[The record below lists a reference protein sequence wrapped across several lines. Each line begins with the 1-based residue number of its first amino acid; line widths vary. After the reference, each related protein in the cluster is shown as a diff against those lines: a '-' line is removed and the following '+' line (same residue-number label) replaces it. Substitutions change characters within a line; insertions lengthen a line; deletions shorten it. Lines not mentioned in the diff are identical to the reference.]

1 MRIKGSNGE
10 EYNVPG
16 QGQANFNTAGGIAGI
31 LSLLG
36 FDLGGILGNRYNP
49 NMSPQALYDALNAS
63 RNNSNNGIIEA
74 ILTAMISLIPSLM
87 CGNRRGYDDDY
98 RGGRCSE
105 NTHVTRWDLEQSEKM
120 QDLKSENALLKADK
134 YTDQKIVEAYKD
146 LQGQIKDVAAE
157 VRANKDAQTE
167 INREQAVYNGINTA
181 NLKALKGQVAD
192 LASLSELV
200 VPKRKVCNTCCKE
213 CDDE

>member
-31 LSLLG
+31 LSWLG
-36 FDLGGILGNRYNP
+36 FDLGGILGHRYNP
-49 NMSPQALYDALNAS
+49 NMSPQALVDAMNAS
-63 RNNSNNGIIEA
+63 RNNSNNGVIEA
-74 ILTAMISLIPSLM
+74 IFGIMAALIPALFNGG
-87 CGNRRGYDDDY
+87 GNNGRGC
-98 RGGRCSE
+98 CSE
-105 NTHVTRWDLEQSEKM
+105 NTPVTRFDLQQSQEM

-200 VPKRKVCNTCCKE
+200 VPKRKVCNTCSRD

>member
-1 MRIKGSNGE
+1 MRIKGANGE
-10 EYNVPG
+10 EFNVPG

-49 NMSPQALYDALNAS
+49 NMSPQALVDTLNAT
-63 RNNSNNGIIEA
+63 RNNSNSGIIEA
-74 ILTAMISLIPSLM
+74 MLAVIASLIPALM
-87 CGNRRGYDDDY
+87 GGNNKPQ
-98 RGGRCSE
+98 CSE
-105 NTHVTRWDLEQSEKM
+105 NTPVTRWDLEQSQQM

-146 LQGQIKDVAAE
+146 LQGQIKDLGAE
-157 VRANKDAQTE
+157 VRANKDAQAD
-167 INREQAVYNGINTA
+167 INREQAVYNGVNTA
-181 NLKALKGQVAD
+181 TIKSLKGQIAD

-200 VPKRKVCNTCCKE
+200 VPKRKVCNTCCRD

>member
-49 NMSPQALYDALNAS
+49 NMTPQALVDAMNAS
-63 RNNSNNGIIEA
+63 RNSSNSGVIEA
-74 ILTAMISLIPSLM
+74 MLAVIAALIPALM
-87 CGNRRGYDDDY
+87 NGGNNNSRGC
-98 RGGRCSE
+98 CSE
-105 NTHVTRWDLEQSEKM
+105 NTPVTRFDLQQSQEM

-134 YTDQKIVEAYKD
+134 YTDQKMVEVYKD

-157 VRANKDAQTE
+157 VRANKDAQAD

-181 NLKALKGQVAD
+181 TIKSLKGQIAD

-200 VPKRKVCNTCCKE
+200 VPKRKVCNTCSRD

>member
-1 MRIKGSNGE
+1 MRIKGANGE

-49 NMSPQALYDALNAS
+49 NMSPQALVDAMNAS
-63 RNNSNNGIIEA
+63 RNNSNSGMIEAMLGIIA
-74 ILTAMISLIPSLM
+74 ALIPALM
-87 CGNRRGYDDDY
+87 NGGNNNRGC
-98 RGGRCSE
+98 CSE
-105 NTHVTRWDLEQSEKM
+105 NTPVTRFDLEQSEKM

-157 VRANKDAQTE
+157 VRTNKDDQAD
-167 INREQAVYNGINTA
+167 INREQAVYNGVNTA
-181 NLKALKGQVAD
+181 TIKSLKGQIAD

-200 VPKRKVCNTCCKE
+200 VPKRKVCNTCCRD

>member
-1 MRIKGSNGE
+1 MRIKGANGE
-10 EYNVPG
+10 DYNVPG

-49 NMSPQALYDALNAS
+49 NMSPQAVIDALNAS
-63 RNNSNNGIIEA
+63 KNNSNAGVIEA
-74 ILTAMISLIPSLM
+74 ILTAILSLLPKLLGS
-87 CGNRRGYDDDY
+87 DSKPQ
-98 RGGRCSE
+98 CSE
-105 NTHVTRWDLEQSEKM
+105 NTPVTRWDLQQSQEM

-157 VRANKDAQTE
+157 VRANKDAQAE
-167 INREQAVYNGINTA
+167 INREQAVYNGVNTA
-181 NLKALKGQVAD
+181 TLKSLKGQIAD

-200 VPKRKVCNTCCKE
+200 VPKRKVCNTCSKE

>member
-1 MRIKGSNGE
+1 MRIKGANGE
-10 EYNVPG
+10 EFNVPG

-49 NMSPQALYDALNAS
+49 NMSPQALVDTLNAT
-63 RNNSNNGIIEA
+63 RNNSNSGVIESMLA
-74 ILTAMISLIPSLM
+74 VIASLIPALM
-87 CGNRRGYDDDY
+87 GGNNKPQ
-98 RGGRCSE
+98 CSE
-105 NTHVTRWDLEQSEKM
+105 NTPVTRWDLEQSQQM

-146 LQGQIKDVAAE
+146 LQGQIKDLGAE
-157 VRANKDAQTE
+157 VRANKDAQAD
-167 INREQAVYNGINTA
+167 INREQAVYNGVNTA
-181 NLKALKGQVAD
+181 TIKSLKGQIAD

-200 VPKRKVCNTCCKE
+200 VPKRKVCNTCCRD

>member
-36 FDLGGILGNRYNP
+36 FDLGGVLGNRYNP
-49 NMSPQALYDALNAS
+49 NMSPQAVIDALNAS
-63 RNNSNNGIIEA
+63 KNNSNAGVIEA
-74 ILTAMISLIPSLM
+74 ILTAILSLLPKLM
-87 CGNRRGYDDDY
+87 GSDSKPH
-98 RGGRCSE
+98 CSE
-105 NTHVTRWDLEQSEKM
+105 NTPVTRFDLQQSQEM

-157 VRANKDAQTE
+157 VRANKDAQAE

-181 NLKALKGQVAD
+181 NLKALKGQVAE

-200 VPKRKVCNTCCKE
+200 VPKRKVCNTCCRD

>member
-1 MRIKGSNGE
+1 MRIKGANGE
-10 EYNVPG
+10 DYNVPG

-36 FDLGGILGNRYNP
+36 FDLGSILGNRYNP
-49 NMSPQALYDALNAS
+49 NMNPQALYDALNAS
-63 RNNSNNGIIEA
+63 RNSSNNGVIEA
-74 ILTAMISLIPSLM
+74 ILSAMISLIPSLM
-87 CGNRRGYDDDY
+87 KRCDDHPH
-98 RGGRCSE
+98 CSE
-105 NTHVTRWDLEQSEKM
+105 NTRVTRWDLEQSEKM

-157 VRANKDAQTE
+157 VRANKDAQAD
-167 INREQAVYNGINTA
+167 INREQAVYNGVNTA
-181 NLKALKGQVAD
+181 TIKSLKGQIAD

-200 VPKRKVCNTCCKE
+200 VPKRKVCDTCCRD
-213 CDDE
+213 CDD

>member
-49 NMSPQALYDALNAS
+49 NMSPQALVDAMNAS
-63 RNNSNNGIIEA
+63 RNNSNTDVIEA
-74 ILTAMISLIPSLM
+74 MLKVMISLIPNLIGG
-87 CGNRRGYDDDY
+87 GNNNGRGC
-98 RGGRCSE
+98 CSE
-105 NTHVTRWDLEQSEKM
+105 NTPVTRFDLEQSEKM

-134 YTDQKIVEAYKD
+134 YTDQKISDTYIT
-146 LQGQIKDVAAE
+146 LNGQIKELAAE
-157 VRANKDAQTE
+157 VRANKDAQCE
-167 INREQAVYNGINTA
+167 VNREQAVYNGINTA
-181 NLKALKGQVAD
+181 TIKSLKGQIAD

-200 VPKRKVCNTCCKE
+200 VPKRKVCNTCCRE

>member
-49 NMSPQALYDALNAS
+49 NMSPQAVIDALNAS
-63 RNNSNNGIIEA
+63 RNNSNAGLIEA
-74 ILTAMISLIPSLM
+74 MLTAIFSILPKLM
-87 CGNRRGYDDDY
+87 
-98 RGGRCSE
+98 GGCDSRHHCSE
-105 NTHVTRWDLEQSEKM
+105 NTPVTRYDLEQSEKM

-134 YTDQKIVEAYKD
+134 YTDQKMVEVYKD

-181 NLKALKGQVAD
+181 NLKALKGQIAE

-200 VPKRKVCNTCCKE
+200 IPKRKVCNTCCKE

>member
-49 NMSPQALYDALNAS
+49 NMSPQALVDAMNAS
-63 RNNSNNGIIEA
+63 RNNSNNGVIEA
-74 ILTAMISLIPSLM
+74 IFGIMAALIPALFNGG
-87 CGNRRGYDDDY
+87 GNNGRGC
-98 RGGRCSE
+98 CSE
-105 NTHVTRWDLEQSEKM
+105 NTPVTRFDLQQSQEM

-200 VPKRKVCNTCCKE
+200 VPKRKVCNTCSRD

>member
-10 EYNVPG
+10 DYNVPG

-49 NMSPQALYDALNAS
+49 NMSPQAVIDALNAS
-63 RNNSNNGIIEA
+63 KNNSNAGVIEA
-74 ILTAMISLIPSLM
+74 ILTAILSLLPKLM
-87 CGNRRGYDDDY
+87 GSDSKPH
-98 RGGRCSE
+98 CSE
-105 NTHVTRWDLEQSEKM
+105 NTPVTRYDLEQSEKM

-181 NLKALKGQVAD
+181 NLKALKGQIAE

-200 VPKRKVCNTCCKE
+200 VPKRKVCNTCCRD

>member
-1 MRIKGSNGE
+1 MRIKGANGE

-31 LSLLG
+31 LALLG

-49 NMSPQALYDALNAS
+49 NMSPQALMDAMNAS
-63 RNNSNNGIIEA
+63 RNNSNNGAIEA
-74 ILTAMISLIPSLM
+74 MLAIIAALIPALM
-87 CGNRRGYDDDY
+87 NGGGNNGRGC
-98 RGGRCSE
+98 CSE
-105 NTHVTRWDLEQSEKM
+105 NTPVTRFDLEQSEKM

-134 YTDQKIVEAYKD
+134 YTDQKISDAYIT
-146 LQGQIKDVAAE
+146 LNGQIKELAAE
-157 VRANKDAQTE
+157 VRSNKDAQCE
-167 INREQAVYNGINTA
+167 INREQAVYNGVNTA
-181 NLKALKGQVAD
+181 TLKSLKGQIAD

-200 VPKRKVCNTCCKE
+200 VPRRKVCNTCCRD

>member
-1 MRIKGSNGE
+1 MRIKGANGE

-31 LSLLG
+31 LALLG

-49 NMSPQALYDALNAS
+49 NMSPQALMDAMNAS
-63 RNNSNNGIIEA
+63 RNNSNNGAIEA
-74 ILTAMISLIPSLM
+74 MLGIIAALIPALM
-87 CGNRRGYDDDY
+87 NGGGNNGRGC
-98 RGGRCSE
+98 CSE
-105 NTHVTRWDLEQSEKM
+105 NTPVTRFDLEQSEKM

-134 YTDQKIVEAYKD
+134 YTDQKISDAYIT
-146 LQGQIKDVAAE
+146 LNGQIKELAAE
-157 VRANKDAQTE
+157 FRSNKDAQCE
-167 INREQAVYNGINTA
+167 INREQAVYNGVNTA
-181 NLKALKGQVAD
+181 TLKSLKGQIAD

-200 VPKRKVCNTCCKE
+200 VPRRKVCNTCCRD

>member
-49 NMSPQALYDALNAS
+49 NMNPQALYDALNAS
-63 RNNSNNGIIEA
+63 RNSSNNGVIEA
-74 ILTAMISLIPSLM
+74 ILSAMISLIPSLM
-87 CGNRRGYDDDY
+87 KRVDDHPH
-98 RGGRCSE
+98 CSE

>member
-49 NMSPQALYDALNAS
+49 SMSPQAVIDALNAS
-63 RNNSNNGIIEA
+63 KNNSNAGLIEA
-74 ILTAMISLIPSLM
+74 MLTAIFSILPKLM
-87 CGNRRGYDDDY
+87 
-98 RGGRCSE
+98 GGGDSKHHCSE
-105 NTHVTRWDLEQSEKM
+105 NTPVTRYDLEQSEKM

-157 VRANKDAQTE
+157 VRANKDAQAD
-167 INREQAVYNGINTA
+167 INREQAVYNGVNTA
-181 NLKALKGQVAD
+181 TIKSLKGQIAD

-200 VPKRKVCNTCCKE
+200 VPKRKVCNTCCRD

>member
-16 QGQANFNTAGGIAGI
+16 QGQANFNTAGSIAGI

-49 NMSPQALYDALNAS
+49 SMSPQAVIDALNAS
-63 RNNSNNGIIEA
+63 KNNSNAGLIEA
-74 ILTAMISLIPSLM
+74 MLTAIFSILPKLM
-87 CGNRRGYDDDY
+87 
-98 RGGRCSE
+98 GGGDSKPHCSE
-105 NTHVTRWDLEQSEKM
+105 NTHVTRYDLEQSEKM

-157 VRANKDAQTE
+157 VRANKDAQAD
-167 INREQAVYNGINTA
+167 INREQAVYNGVNTA
-181 NLKALKGQVAD
+181 TIKSLKGQIAD

-200 VPKRKVCNTCCKE
+200 VPKRKVCNTCCRE

>member
-36 FDLGGILGNRYNP
+36 FDLGGVLGNRYNP
-49 NMSPQALYDALNAS
+49 NMSPQAVIDALNAS
-63 RNNSNNGIIEA
+63 KNNSNAGVIEA
-74 ILTAMISLIPSLM
+74 ILTAILSLLPKLM
-87 CGNRRGYDDDY
+87 GSDSKPQ
-98 RGGRCSE
+98 CSE
-105 NTHVTRWDLEQSEKM
+105 NTPVTRWDLQQSQEM

-200 VPKRKVCNTCCKE
+200 VPKRKVCNTCSRD

>member
-1 MRIKGSNGE
+1 MRVKGPNGE

-49 NMSPQALYDALNAS
+49 NMSPQAVIDALNAS
-63 RNNSNNGIIEA
+63 KNNSNAGVIEA
-74 ILTAMISLIPSLM
+74 ILTAILSLIPKLM
-87 CGNRRGYDDDY
+87 S
-98 RGGRCSE
+98 GGDCKPQCSE
-105 NTHVTRWDLEQSEKM
+105 NTPVTRFDLQQSQEM

-157 VRANKDAQTE
+157 VRANKDAQAD
-167 INREQAVYNGINTA
+167 INREQAVYNGVNTA
-181 NLKALKGQVAD
+181 TIKSLKGQIAD

-200 VPKRKVCNTCCKE
+200 VPKRKVCNTCCRD

>member
-49 NMSPQALYDALNAS
+49 SMSPQAVIDALNAS
-63 RNNSNNGIIEA
+63 KNNSNAGLIEA
-74 ILTAMISLIPSLM
+74 MLTAIFSILPKLM
-87 CGNRRGYDDDY
+87 
-98 RGGRCSE
+98 GGVDSKHHCSE
-105 NTHVTRWDLEQSEKM
+105 NTPVTRYDLEQSEKM

-157 VRANKDAQTE
+157 VRFNKDAQAE
-167 INREQAVYNGINTA
+167 INREQAVYNGVNTA
-181 NLKALKGQVAD
+181 TLKSLKGQIAD

-200 VPKRKVCNTCCKE
+200 VPKRKVCNTCCNE
-213 CDDE
+213 CDD

>member
-49 NMSPQALYDALNAS
+49 NMSPQALVDAMNAS
-63 RNNSNNGIIEA
+63 RNNSNNGVIEA
-74 ILTAMISLIPSLM
+74 IFGIMAALIPALFNGG
-87 CGNRRGYDDDY
+87 GNNGRGC
-98 RGGRCSE
+98 CSE
-105 NTHVTRWDLEQSEKM
+105 NTPVTRFDLQQSQEM

-157 VRANKDAQTE
+157 VRANKDAQAD

-181 NLKALKGQVAD
+181 TIKSLKGQIAD

-200 VPKRKVCNTCCKE
+200 VPQRKVCNTCCRD
-213 CDDE
+213 CDE

>member
-1 MRIKGSNGE
+1 MRVKGMNGE

-49 NMSPQALYDALNAS
+49 NMSPQALVDAMNAS
-63 RNNSNNGIIEA
+63 RNDSNSSIIEA
-74 ILTAMISLIPSLM
+74 MLKVIISLIPTLLGG
-87 CGNRRGYDDDY
+87 GNNNGRGC
-98 RGGRCSE
+98 CSE
-105 NTHVTRWDLEQSEKM
+105 NTPVTRFDLEQSEKM

-157 VRANKDAQTE
+157 VRANKDAQAE

-181 NLKALKGQVAD
+181 NLKALKGQVAE

-200 VPKRKVCNTCCKE
+200 VPKRKVCNTCCRD

>member
-1 MRIKGSNGE
+1 MRIKGANGE

-49 NMSPQALYDALNAS
+49 NMSPQAVIDALNAS
-63 RNNSNNGIIEA
+63 KNNSNAGVIEA
-74 ILTAMISLIPSLM
+74 ILTAILSLLPKLM
-87 CGNRRGYDDDY
+87 GSDSKPQ
-98 RGGRCSE
+98 CSE
-105 NTHVTRWDLEQSEKM
+105 NTPVTRWDLEQSEKM

-200 VPKRKVCNTCCKE
+200 VPKRKVCNTCSKD

>member
-1 MRIKGSNGE
+1 MRIKGANGE

-49 NMSPQALYDALNAS
+49 NMSPQALMDALNAS
-63 RNNSNNGIIEA
+63 RSVNNSGMIEA
-74 ILTAMISLIPSLM
+74 ILAAILSLIGR
-87 CGNRRGYDDDY
+87 GNNWNDNHHGC
-98 RGGRCSE
+98 CSE
-105 NTHVTRWDLEQSEKM
+105 NTHVTRWDLEQSQKM

-146 LQGQIKDVAAE
+146 LQGQIKDLATE
-157 VRANKDAQTE
+157 VRINKDAQADV
-167 INREQAVYNGINTA
+167 NREQAVYNGVNTA
-181 NLKALKGQVAD
+181 TMKSLQRQISE
-192 LASLSELV
+192 LAGLSELV
-200 VPKRKVCNTCCKE
+200 IPRRKVCNTCCDG
-213 CDDE
+213 CDE

>member
-10 EYNVPG
+10 DYNVPG

-49 NMSPQALYDALNAS
+49 NMSPQALVDAMNAS
-63 RNNSNNGIIEA
+63 RNNSNNGVIEA
-74 ILTAMISLIPSLM
+74 IFGIMAALIPALFNGG
-87 CGNRRGYDDDY
+87 GNNGRGC
-98 RGGRCSE
+98 CSE
-105 NTHVTRWDLEQSEKM
+105 NTPVTRFDLQQSQEM

-200 VPKRKVCNTCCKE
+200 VPKRKVCNTCSRD

>member
-49 NMSPQALYDALNAS
+49 NMSPQALVDAMNAS
-63 RNNSNNGIIEA
+63 RNNSNNGVIEA
-74 ILTAMISLIPSLM
+74 IFGIMAALIPALFNGG
-87 CGNRRGYDDDY
+87 GNNGRGC
-98 RGGRCSE
+98 CSE
-105 NTHVTRWDLEQSEKM
+105 NTPVTRFDLQQSQEM

-134 YTDQKIVEAYKD
+134 YTDQKMVEVYKD

-157 VRANKDAQTE
+157 VRANKDAQAD
-167 INREQAVYNGINTA
+167 INREQAVYNGVNTA
-181 NLKALKGQVAD
+181 TIKSLKGQIAD

-200 VPKRKVCNTCCKE
+200 IPKRKVCNTSCKE

>member
-1 MRIKGSNGE
+1 MRIKGANGE

-49 NMSPQALYDALNAS
+49 NMSPQAVVDALNAS
-63 RNNSNNGIIEA
+63 RNGSNNGIIEA
-74 ILTAMISLIPSLM
+74 ILAAMISLIPSLM
-87 CGNRRGYDDDY
+87 KRGD
-98 RGGRCSE
+98 GHPHCSE
-105 NTHVTRWDLEQSEKM
+105 NTRVTRYDLEQSEKM

-157 VRANKDAQTE
+157 VRANKDAQAD
-167 INREQAVYNGINTA
+167 INREQAVYNGVNTA
-181 NLKALKGQVAD
+181 TIKSLKGQIAD

-200 VPKRKVCNTCCKE
+200 VPKRKVCDTCCRD
-213 CDDE
+213 CDD

>member
-1 MRIKGSNGE
+1 MNGE

-36 FDLGGILGNRYNP
+36 FDLGGVLGNRYNP
-49 NMSPQALYDALNAS
+49 NMSPQALVEAMNAS
-63 RNNSNNGIIEA
+63 RNNSNTDVIEA
-74 ILTAMISLIPSLM
+74 MLKVMISLIPTLIGG
-87 CGNRRGYDDDY
+87 GNNNGRGC
-98 RGGRCSE
+98 CSE
-105 NTHVTRWDLEQSEKM
+105 NTPVTRFDLQQSQEM

-134 YTDQKIVEAYKD
+134 YTDQKISETYIT
-146 LQGQIKDVAAE
+146 LNGQIKELAAE
-157 VRANKDAQTE
+157 VRANKDAQCE
-167 INREQAVYNGINTA
+167 VNREQAVYNGINTA
-181 NLKALKGQVAD
+181 TIKSLKGQIAD

-200 VPKRKVCNTCCKE
+200 VPRRKVCNTCCRD

>member
-49 NMSPQALYDALNAS
+49 NMNPQALYDALNAS
-63 RNNSNNGIIEA
+63 RNNSNNGVIEA
-74 ILTAMISLIPSLM
+74 ILSAMISLIPSLM
-87 CGNRRGYDDDY
+87 KRGDDHPH
-98 RGGRCSE
+98 CSE

-134 YTDQKIVEAYKD
+134 YTDQKMVEVYKD
-146 LQGQIKDVAAE
+146 LQGQIKDLATE
-157 VRANKDAQTE
+157 VRANKDAQAD
-167 INREQAVYNGINTA
+167 INREQAVYNGVNTA
-181 NLKALKGQVAD
+181 TIKSLKGQIAD

-200 VPKRKVCNTCCKE
+200 IPKRKVCNTCSKE

>member
-36 FDLGGILGNRYNP
+36 FDLGGVLGNRYNP
-49 NMSPQALYDALNAS
+49 NMSPQAVIDALNAS
-63 RNNSNNGIIEA
+63 KSNSNAGVIEA
-74 ILTAMISLIPSLM
+74 MLTAIFALLPKLI
-87 CGNRRGYDDDY
+87 
-98 RGGRCSE
+98 GGDSKPQCSE
-105 NTHVTRWDLEQSEKM
+105 NTPVTRWELQQSQEM

-157 VRANKDAQTE
+157 VRANKDAQAE
-167 INREQAVYNGINTA
+167 INREQAVYNGVNTA
-181 NLKALKGQVAD
+181 TLKSLKGQIAD

-200 VPKRKVCNTCCKE
+200 VPKRKVCNTCCNE
-213 CDDE
+213 CDD